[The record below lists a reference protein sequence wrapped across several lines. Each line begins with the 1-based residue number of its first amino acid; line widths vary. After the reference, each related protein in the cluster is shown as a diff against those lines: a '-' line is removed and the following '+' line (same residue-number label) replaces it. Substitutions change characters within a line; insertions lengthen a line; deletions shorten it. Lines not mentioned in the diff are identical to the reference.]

1 VTRSSFNRQCCCVTL
16 YGREQRGGSAALSMR
31 QLLGLAYW
39 RLPVCTGA
47 FAQHSAPVSA
57 HRLGPFSNSASLAT
71 ALAGSFGSVCAT
83 LCFRRLLSALRWFSF
98 NGRSLG
104 FSSSAWFFVGFA
116 GARCGCGCFGYP
128 GPSPNFGFKKLLP
141 T

>member
-1 VTRSSFNRQCCCVTL
+1 L

-39 RLPVCTGA
+39 RLPVCAGA

-71 ALAGSFGSVCAT
+71 ALAGSLALFALHCAFVI
-83 LCFRRLLSALRWFSF
+83 CYPRCVGFRSMAARWASAHLP
-98 NGRSLG
+98 G
-104 FSSSAWFFVGFA
+104 FSLASQEHGVGA
-116 GARCGCGCFGYP
+116 GVLAYP